1 LALDLGPLIFL
12 DGVAPFGSRYSFV
25 CTTGRCPVNDPAAT
39 KLSGVERTEI
49 FVWHVVMKLIDCI
62 ICKLLSGELPV
73 SMVYQDDRCSAFM
86 DIQPVN
92 AGHMLVVP
100 NIHAASL
107 ADLEAEDGAQMFRV
121 AQRLAAVLRTGVV
134 RCEGVN
140 LFMADGAA
148 AGQDIFHAH
157 LHVFPRYAED
167 GFGLTLPPTY
177 SEKPSRLVLN
187 DLAKKIE
194 AGLR

>member
-1 LALDLGPLIFL
+1 
-12 DGVAPFGSRYSFV
+12 
-25 CTTGRCPVNDPAAT
+25 
-39 KLSGVERTEI
+39 
-49 FVWHVVMKLIDCI
+49 MKLIDCI

-140 LFMADGAA
+140 LFMADGEV

-157 LHVFPRYAED
+157 LHVLPRYAGD

-177 SEKPSRLVLN
+177 SERPSRLVLN
-187 DLAKKIE
+187 DLARKIE